1 MTAIL
6 ESLFSISEL
15 TGKEKTGR
23 SLIPEKG
30 FEKIFREHF
39 VPLTYYALK
48 FTGDQDSAKEI
59 VHQVFINIW
68 EKRTEIDYDRSL
80 RSYLYTA
87 VHNRCL
93 NFLRDRKQ
101 FDGEDIG
108 SLAYGDEPADLQE
121 DKLEKEETEA
131 RVSKAISSLPERC
144 REVFVLCRFEEKK
157 YAEIASALDISVK
170 TVEAQMSKA
179 LRLLRTE
186 LKDLISVFVMWIILR
201 FFG

>member
-1 MTAIL
+1 MT
-6 ESLFSISEL
+6 
-15 TGKEKTGR
+15 GREKNSR

-30 FEKIFREHF
+30 FEKIFREYF

-48 FTGDQDSAKEI
+48 FTADQDSAKEI

-68 EKRTEIDYDRSL
+68 EKRSHIDYGRSL

-93 NFLRDRKQ
+93 NFIRDRKQ

-108 SLAYGDEPADLQE
+108 SLAYGDEPAEVQE
-121 DKLEKEETEA
+121 DKLEREETEA
-131 RVSKAISSLPERC
+131 RISRAISALPGRC
-144 REVFVLCRFEEKK
+144 RKVFVLSRFENKK
-157 YAEIASALDISVK
+157 YSEIASILSISVK

-179 LRLLRTE
+179 LRLLRTD
-186 LKDLISVFVMWIILR
+186 LKDLINVWVIWIILR
-201 FFG
+201 LFG

>member
-1 MTAIL
+1 MTGR
-6 ESLFSISEL
+6 ED
-15 TGKEKTGR
+15 TGR

-30 FEKIFREHF
+30 FEKIFREYF

-48 FTGDQDSAKEI
+48 FTGDHDSAKEI

-68 EKRTEIDYDRSL
+68 EKRSRIDYGRSL

-101 FDGEDIG
+101 FDGENIG
-108 SLAYGDEPADLQE
+108 SLAYGDEPAAVQE
-121 DKLEKEETEA
+121 DRLVREETEA
-131 RVSKAISSLPERC
+131 RISKAIASLPERC
-144 REVFVLCRFEEKK
+144 RKVFVLSRFEEKK
-157 YAEIASALDISVK
+157 YSEIASALGISVK

-179 LRLLRTE
+179 LRLLRTD
-186 LKDLISVFVMWIILR
+186 LKDLISVLVMWIILR
-201 FFG
+201 FLG

>member
-1 MTAIL
+1 MTGR
-6 ESLFSISEL
+6 ENKS
-15 TGKEKTGR
+15 R

-30 FEKIFREHF
+30 FEKIFREYF
-39 VPLTYYALK
+39 VSLTYYALK
-48 FTGDQDSAKEI
+48 FTGDHDSAKEI

-68 EKRTEIDYDRSL
+68 EKRTEIEYDRSL

-108 SLAYGDEPADLQE
+108 TLAYGDVPAAVQE
-121 DKLEKEETEA
+121 DKMEKEETEA
-131 RVSKAISSLPERC
+131 RISKAISSLPERC
-144 REVFVLCRFEEKK
+144 RKVFVLSRFEEKK
-157 YAEIASALDISVK
+157 YSEIASALGISVK

-186 LKDLISVFVMWIILR
+186 LKDLISIFVMWIILR